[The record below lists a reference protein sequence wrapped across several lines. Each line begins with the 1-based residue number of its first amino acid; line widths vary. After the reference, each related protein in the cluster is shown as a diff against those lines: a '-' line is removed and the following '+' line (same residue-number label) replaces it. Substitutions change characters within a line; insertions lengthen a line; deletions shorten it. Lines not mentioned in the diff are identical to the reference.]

1 MQRNNHGAQAANP
14 ACAAC
19 KHQRKKCTES
29 CILAPY
35 FPANRSRE
43 FQAVHKVFGVSNV
56 TKILKNLREEER
68 KEAVESLVWEACW
81 RQKDPVLGPYGEYT
95 RVFDELKNYKSRQ
108 SQKENQ
114 VMPGGDIGYKVVDPN
129 LMGWGGTNGI
139 HDEGMAN
146 GSGEVVGNTLNYN
159 NLPNNHGNYN
169 YLPNNNGNGIV
180 DSNLYG
186 YSLDYEDKVIG
197 QETVASGGVPL
208 QQNSIN
214 GFNHQ
219 QYYHPGNYLN
229 LSFSYLETRFN
240 NLLSSSSF
248 PVCRKGFQ
256 SL

>member
-1 MQRNNHGAQAANP
+1 MQRNNNGAQAANP

-56 TKILKNLREEER
+56 TRILKNLREEDRE
-68 KEAVESLVWEACW
+68 EAVESLVWEACC
-81 RQKDPVLGPYGEYT
+81 RQKDPVLGSYGEYT
-95 RVFDELKNYKSRQ
+95 RIFNELKNYKSQ

-114 VMPGGDIGYKVVDPN
+114 VMQLPGGGGIGYKVVEPN
-129 LMGWGGTNGI
+129 LMEWSGTNGI
-139 HDEGMAN
+139 HDKRMAN
-146 GSGEVVGNTLNYN
+146 GGEVVGNTLNYN
-159 NLPNNHGNYN
+159 NL
-169 YLPNNNGNGIV
+169 GNGIV

-186 YSLDYEDKVIG
+186 YSLDYEDKVIR

-208 QQNSIN
+208 QQNSSY

-219 QYYHPGNYLN
+219 QYYHPAGRRADVTHFGNG
-229 LSFSYLETRFN
+229 STHF
-240 NLLSSSSF
+240 
-248 PVCRKGFQ
+248 GA
-256 SL
+256 